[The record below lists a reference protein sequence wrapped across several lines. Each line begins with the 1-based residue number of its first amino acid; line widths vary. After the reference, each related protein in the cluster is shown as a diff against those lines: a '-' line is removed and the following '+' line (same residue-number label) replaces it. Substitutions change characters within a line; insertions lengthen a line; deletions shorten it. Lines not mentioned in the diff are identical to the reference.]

1 MSPPLPQ
8 ARRHPNDRQMRY
20 RGPMKETDSPDA
32 ASTDTTAPYWRRE
45 TATRAGLIVDA
56 KAYFEVG
63 RQAMLKARKRI
74 MLIGWDF
81 DARIELSDERLPGE
95 PQTLGEFVLWLV
107 KRNPELEVFLLRW
120 NMGAV
125 KTLFRGKTIF
135 TLMRWMAHPRIHTR
149 LDSAVTLG
157 ASHHHKI
164 VVIDDCVAFCGGID
178 MTSNRWDTPE
188 HRDDDP
194 RRVGPDGSPYAPWHD
209 ATTILEGPVAAALGE
224 LSRHR
229 WRKAGGAEL
238 APVEG
243 GGGCWP
249 DGLDAGF
256 RDISVAICRSRPEGD
271 GEAAVHEIEATYLAL
286 IARARR
292 YIYAESQYFA
302 SRRIAEAIA
311 HRLEEPDGPEIVLVN
326 PFKSQGWLEPVA
338 MDTARA
344 RLYGALHR
352 LDRHGRLR
360 LYHPYTA
367 QGEPIYVHAKMTIV
381 DDEVLHVGSSN
392 MNNRSMRL
400 DTECDVTIDAA
411 HPGNDGAMD
420 QIRSLRDS
428 LLAEHLGVP
437 ADEVAAAIETK
448 GSLIAAVEDLR
459 GEGRSLRP
467 YEIPDLEEV
476 EKWLADNQV
485 LDPEGPDDVFE
496 AMSNG
501 GLLRGLRRRLSE
513 RAGRIKGRLMPG

>member
-1 MSPPLPQ
+1 ME
-8 ARRHPNDRQMRY
+8 AD
-20 RGPMKETDSPDA
+20 D
-32 ASTDTTAPYWRRE
+32 STDTTAEYWRRE

-56 KAYFEVG
+56 SAYFEVG
-63 RQAMLKARKRI
+63 RKAMLKARKRI
-74 MLIGWDF
+74 MLVGWDF

-95 PQTLGEFVLWLV
+95 PRTLGEFVLWLV
-107 KRNPELEVFLLRW
+107 KRNPDLEVFLLRW

-125 KTLFRGKTIF
+125 RTLFRGTTIF
-135 TLMRWMAHPRIHTR
+135 TLMRWMAHRRIHTR
-149 LDSAVTLG
+149 LDSASTLG

-178 MTSNRWDTPE
+178 MTSNRWDTPQ
-188 HRDDDP
+188 HRDGDP
-194 RRVGPDGSPYAPWHD
+194 RRVGPGGSPYAPWHD
-209 ATTILEGPVAAALGE
+209 ATSILEGPVAAALGE
-224 LSRHR
+224 LSRQR
-229 WRKAGGAEL
+229 WRAAGGKAV
-238 APVEG
+238 APVSG
-243 GGGCWP
+243 AGDCWP
-249 DGLDAGF
+249 DGLDAQF
-256 RDISVAICRSRPEGD
+256 RDISVAICRSRPEGGGGGD
-271 GEAAVHEIEATYLAL
+271 GDGPVREIEATYLAL

-326 PFKSQGWLEPVA
+326 PFTSKGWLEPVA

-352 LDRHGRLR
+352 LDGHGRLR
-360 LYHPYTA
+360 LYHPFTE

-392 MNNRSMRL
+392 MNNRSLRL

-411 HPGNDGAMD
+411 HPGNEGAAPT
-420 QIRSLRDS
+420 IRALRDS
-428 LLAEHLGVP
+428 LLAEHLGVEP
-437 ADEVAAAIETK
+437 GAVAAAIDGK
-448 GSLIAAVEDLR
+448 GSLISAIEGLR
-459 GEGRSLRP
+459 SAGRSLRA

-485 LDPEGPDDVFE
+485 LDPEGPEEIFE
-496 AMSNG
+496 ATTKG
-501 GLLRGLRRRLSE
+501 GLLRGLRRRLRE
-513 RAGRIKGRLMPG
+513 RAGRLKSRLMPT

>member
-1 MSPPLPQ
+1 
-8 ARRHPNDRQMRY
+8 MR
-20 RGPMKETDSPDA
+20 DSDGREA
-32 ASTDTTAPYWRRE
+32 QDGTDTAQFWRRE
-45 TATRAGLIVDA
+45 KATRAGLIVDA

-63 RQAMLKARKRI
+63 RKAMLKARKRI

-95 PQTLGEFVLWLV
+95 PRTLGEFVLWLV

-125 KTLFRGKTIF
+125 RTLFRGRTIF
-135 TLMRWMAHPRIHTR
+135 TLMRWMAHRRIHTR
-149 LDSAVTLG
+149 LDSAATLG

-188 HRDDDP
+188 HLDDDP

-224 LSRHR
+224 LARHR
-229 WRKAGGAEL
+229 WRKAGGGDL

-249 DGLDAGF
+249 DGLGVQF
-256 RDISVAICRSRPEGD
+256 RDIAVAICRSRPEGD
-271 GEAAVHEIEATYLAL
+271 GEEAVREIEATYLAL
-286 IARARR
+286 IARAKR

-311 HRLEEPDGPEIVLVN
+311 HRLEEPDGPEIVLIN
-326 PFKSQGWLEPVA
+326 PFRSQGWLEPVA

-344 RLYGALHR
+344 RLCGALRR
-352 LDRHGRLR
+352 LDRHRRLR
-360 LYHPYTA
+360 IYHPFTA
-367 QGEPIYVHAKMTIV
+367 EGEPIYVHAKMTIV

-411 HPGNDGAMD
+411 HPGNQGAAAE
-420 QIRSLRDS
+420 IRSLRDS

-437 ADEVAAAIETK
+437 ADKVGAAIEAK
-448 GSLIAAVEDLR
+448 GSLIEAVEALR
-459 GEGRSLRP
+459 GNGRSLRP
-467 YEIPDLEEV
+467 SEIPDLEEV

-485 LDPEGPDDVFE
+485 LDPEGPEDVFE
-496 AMSNG
+496 AMTNG
-501 GLLRGLRRRLSE
+501 GLLRGLRRRLRD
-513 RAGRIKGRLMPG
+513 RAGRLRSRLMPA

>member
-1 MSPPLPQ
+1 
-8 ARRHPNDRQMRY
+8 MRY
-20 RGPMKETDSPDA
+20 HGTMQGDEGRQDVGGQA
-32 ASTDTTAPYWRRE
+32 ADLCWRRE

-63 RQAMLKARKRI
+63 RRAMLKARKRI

-81 DARIELSDERLPGE
+81 DARIELCDERLPGE
-95 PQTLGEFVLWLV
+95 PRTLGEFVLWLV

-120 NMGAV
+120 NIGALRTV
-125 KTLFRGKTIF
+125 FRGATIF

-149 LDSAVTLG
+149 LDSAATLG

-188 HRDDDP
+188 HRDRDP
-194 RRVGPDGSPYAPWHD
+194 RRIDPNGSPYAPWHD
-209 ATTILEGPVAAALGE
+209 ATTILEGPAAAALGE
-224 LSRHR
+224 LSRDR
-229 WRKAGGAEL
+229 WRKAGGTAL
-238 APVEG
+238 APVQRCG
-243 GGGCWP
+243 DCWP
-249 DGLDAGF
+249 DGLDAEF
-256 RDISVAICRSRPEGD
+256 RNISVAICRSRPGGD
-271 GEAAVHEIEATYLAL
+271 DEMPVREIEATYLAL

-292 YIYAESQYFA
+292 SLYAESQYFA

-311 HRLEEPDGPEIVLVN
+311 RRLEEPAGPEIVLIN
-326 PFKSQGWLEPVA
+326 PSRSMGWLEPVA

-344 RLYGALHR
+344 RLCGALRR
-352 LDRHGRLR
+352 LDRYGRLR
-360 LYHPYTA
+360 LYHPFTEA
-367 QGEPIYVHAKMTIV
+367 GEPIYVHAKMMIV

-411 HPGNDGAMD
+411 HPGNEGAAGE
-420 QIRSLRDS
+420 IRALRDS

-437 ADEVAAAIETK
+437 AEKVAAAIETK
-448 GSLIAAVEDLR
+448 GSLIEAVEALR

-467 YEIPDLEEV
+467 YEIPDLGEV

-485 LDPEGPDDVFE
+485 LDPEGPEEVFE
-496 AMSNG
+496 AMTKG
-501 GLLRGLRRRLSE
+501 GLLRGLRRRLRE
-513 RAGRIKGRLMPG
+513 RGLRTDFR

>member
-1 MSPPLPQ
+1 
-8 ARRHPNDRQMRY
+8 
-20 RGPMKETDSPDA
+20 MKASDITDP
-32 ASTDTTAPYWRRE
+32 TAQYWRRE

-56 KAYFEVG
+56 SDYFEVG

-81 DARIELSDERLPGE
+81 DARIELSEERLPGE
-95 PQTLGEFVLWLV
+95 PRTLGEFVLWLV
-107 KRNPELEVFLLRW
+107 KRNPDLEVFLLRW
-120 NMGAV
+120 NIGALR
-125 KTLFRGKTIF
+125 TLFRGTTIF
-135 TLMRWMAHPRIHTR
+135 TLMRWMAQRRIHTR
-149 LDSAVTLG
+149 LDGASSLG

-178 MTSNRWDTPE
+178 MTSNRWDTPQ
-188 HRDDDP
+188 HRDGDP

-209 ATTILEGPVAAALGE
+209 ATTILEGPGAAALGE
-224 LSRHR
+224 LSRQR
-229 WRKAGGAEL
+229 WRAAGGKAV
-238 APVEG
+238 APVSG
-243 GGGCWP
+243 GGDCWP
-249 DGLDAGF
+249 DGLDAQF
-256 RDISVAICRSRPEGD
+256 RDISVAICRSRPTGGGEGD
-271 GEAAVHEIEATYLAL
+271 GDGPIREIEATYLAL

-311 HRLEEPDGPEIVLVN
+311 QRLDEPDGPEIVLVN

-352 LDRHGRLR
+352 LDSHGRLR
-360 LYHPYTA
+360 IYHPFTA
-367 QGEPIYVHAKMTIV
+367 EGEPIYVHAKMMIV

-400 DTECDVTIDAA
+400 DTECDITIDAA
-411 HPGNDGAMD
+411 LPGSEGAAD
-420 QIRSLRDS
+420 EIRSLRDS

-437 ADEVAAAIETK
+437 ADEVAAAIEAK
-448 GSLIAAVEDLR
+448 GSLIEAVEALR

-467 YEIPDLEEV
+467 YEVPDLQEV

-501 GLLRGLRRRLSE
+501 GLLRGLRRRLRE

>member
-1 MSPPLPQ
+1 
-8 ARRHPNDRQMRY
+8 
-20 RGPMKETDSPDA
+20 MKASD
-32 ASTDTTAPYWRRE
+32 STDTTAPYWRRE

-63 RQAMLKARKRI
+63 RKAMLKAKKRI

-95 PQTLGEFVLWLV
+95 PRTLGEFVLWLV
-107 KRNPELEVFLLRW
+107 KHNPELEVFLLRW

-125 KTLFRGKTIF
+125 KTLFRGTTIF

-164 VVIDDCVAFCGGID
+164 VVIDDCLAFCGGID

-188 HRDDDP
+188 HHDHDP
-194 RRVGPDGSPYAPWHD
+194 RRVGPGGSPYAPWHD

-224 LSRHR
+224 LARQR
-229 WRKAGGAEL
+229 WQAAGGAVL

-243 GGGCWP
+243 ACDCWP
-249 DGLDAGF
+249 DGLDAQF
-256 RDISVAICRSRPEGD
+256 SDIAVAICRSRPEGD
-271 GEAAVHEIEATYLAL
+271 GKGGAPVREIEATYLAL
-286 IARARR
+286 IARARK

-344 RLYGALHR
+344 RLYGALEHLDCHR
-352 LDRHGRLR
+352 RFRI
-360 LYHPYTA
+360 YHPFTQA
-367 QGEPIYVHAKMTIV
+367 GEPIYVHAKMTIV

-392 MNNRSMRL
+392 LNNRSMRL

-411 HPGNDGAMD
+411 HPGNETAAGE
-420 QIRSLRDS
+420 IRSLRDS
-428 LLAEHLGVP
+428 LLAEHLGIP
-437 ADEVAAAIETK
+437 ADTVAAAIETK
-448 GSLIAAVEDLR
+448 GSLVEAIETLR

-467 YEIPDLEEV
+467 YEIPDLHEV
-476 EKWLADNQV
+476 EAWLADNQV
-485 LDPEGPDDVFE
+485 LDPEGPDEIFE
-496 AMSNG
+496 ATAKG
-501 GLLRGLRRRLSE
+501 GLLRGLRHHLHTHADRL
-513 RAGRIKGRLMPG
+513 RHRLHRPSRP

>member
-1 MSPPLPQ
+1 MVDG
-8 ARRHPNDRQMRY
+8 AHVR
-20 RGPMKETDSPDA
+20 
-32 ASTDTTAPYWRRE
+32 APGAFE
-45 TATRAGLIVDA
+45 GFRAGQRATTLPVQFFTELLETIEDPDELRVTLYALYAIPRPGRSHALRVSALAAEAPLARHYGERAAEVVRRAVGLAAERGTLLTLGLDNAGEDDDA
-56 KAYFEVG
+56 LVLVNNESG
-63 RQAMLKARKRI
+63 RRLR
-74 MLIGWDF
+74 D
-81 DARIELSDERLPGE
+81 RIEHGLEAPPSGGRVVARSAAKPEGVAAVYEAEIGMLSP
-95 PQTLGEFVLWLV
+95 
-107 KRNPELEVFLLRW
+107 
-120 NMGAV
+120 
-125 KTLFRGKTIF
+125 
-135 TLMRWMAHPRIHTR
+135 
-149 LDSAVTLG
+149 S
-157 ASHHHKI
+157 
-164 VVIDDCVAFCGGID
+164 
-178 MTSNRWDTPE
+178 
-188 HRDDDP
+188 
-194 RRVGPDGSPYAPWHD
+194 
-209 ATTILEGPVAAALGE
+209 VAAALGE

-271 GEAAVHEIEATYLAL
+271 GEAAVREIEATSLAL

-311 HRLEEPDGPEIVLVN
+311 HRLEEPDGPEFVLVN

-352 LDRHGRLR
+352 LDRHRRLR
-360 LYHPYTA
+360 IYHPFTA

-411 HPGNDGAMD
+411 HPGNEGAAGE
-420 QIRSLRDS
+420 IRSLRDS

-437 ADEVAAAIETK
+437 ADKIAAAIGTK
-448 GSLIAAVEDLR
+448 GSLIEAVEALR

-467 YEIPDLEEV
+467 YEIPDLQEV

-485 LDPEGPDDVFE
+485 LDPEGAEDVFE

-501 GLLRGLRRRLSE
+501 GLLRGLR
-513 RAGRIKGRLMPG
+513 GRLRHRALSLFTR